1 MKDSNMKTPIVFY
14 AGLILL
20 FFVMLSLNMT
30 GGLYARYAT
39 DDEDGDTARTASFE
53 IITTE
58 LDALDQNP
66 EHIIARVKGLEP
78 GLKTALP
85 ITVSNKSEVA
95 VKYSVR
101 AENVTK
107 NIPLVISATDAD
119 IAPNS
124 SGTVTVTV
132 EWPNNNDMNQSPD
145 LAGKTD
151 IIRITFTAEQID

>member
-1 MKDSNMKTPIVFY
+1 LKDSNMKTPIVFY
-14 AGLILL
+14 AGLVLL

-58 LDALDQNP
+58 LDALDNNP

-78 GLKTALP
+78 GENAVHSIP
-85 ITVSNKSEVA
+85 ITNKSEVA

-107 NIPLVISATDAD
+107 NIPLVISATEASL
-119 IAPNS
+119 APNS
-124 SGTVTVTV
+124 SGEVTVTVT
-132 EWPNNNDMNQSPD
+132 WPNATEADKSAE

-151 IIRITFTAEQID
+151 IIRITFTVEQID